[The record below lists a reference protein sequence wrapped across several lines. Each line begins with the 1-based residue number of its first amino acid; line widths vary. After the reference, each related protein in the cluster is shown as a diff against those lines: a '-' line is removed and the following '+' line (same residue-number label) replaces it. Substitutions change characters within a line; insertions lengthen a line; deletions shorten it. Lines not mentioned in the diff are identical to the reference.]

1 MKKNA
6 LTNSELSLFCY
17 QLSLIFKSG
26 LPLDEAMSVF
36 TDEMSTPTLKKIAL
50 SIKESVDNGEPIYEA
65 VKKHDEFPKY
75 MTGMME
81 IAYNTGN
88 LEEELS
94 RLSTYYQE
102 VERLNQKVSNAVVYP
117 VILTGLMLII
127 ITFLVVKVIPMFSEI
142 IDSIGADIPNT
153 TAVLISIGLA
163 LKNYGLLILILLAIL
178 CISGYVYTKKSSDAW
193 KYNMPFIGNVTKKIF
208 SEKFAL
214 GMSMLMAGG
223 YSFDDALVLYTN
235 SVESKFA
242 LEKLK
247 KAQENILEGKD
258 VSDEISNIGLFPT
271 LFTKMIGIGYK
282 TGEIENSLKKVAS
295 LYRLEV
301 EKTMDKVTSSIEPML
316 IIILSLLVGA
326 ILFTVMTPLISIVS
340 SL

>member
-1 MKKNA
+1 MKKTA

-75 MTGMME
+75 
-81 IAYNTGN
+81 NTGN

-102 VERLNQKVSNAVVYP
+102 VERLNQKVSNAVIYP

-153 TAVLISIGLA
+153 TAVLIGIGLA
-163 LKNYGLLILILLAIL
+163 LKNYGLLILIVFAVL
-178 CISGYVYTKKSSDAW
+178 CASGYIYTKKSSDAW

-247 KAQENILEGKD
+247 KAQENIIEGKD
-258 VSDEISNIGLFPT
+258 VTEEIEKVGLFPA

-295 LYRLEV
+295 LYKLEV

-316 IIILSLLVGA
+316 IIILSLLVGV

>member
-94 RLSTYYQE
+94 RLSSYYQE
-102 VERLNQKVSNAVVYP
+102 LERLNQKVSNAVVYP

-163 LKNYGLLILILLAIL
+163 LKNYGAIILILLAIL
-178 CISGYVYTKKSSDAW
+178 FISGYIYTK
-193 KYNMPFIGNVTKKIF
+193 IF
-208 SEKFAL
+208 RC
-214 GMSMLMAGG
+214 
-223 YSFDDALVLYTN
+223 
-235 SVESKFA
+235 
-242 LEKLK
+242 LE
-247 KAQENILEGKD
+247 I
-258 VSDEISNIGLFPT
+258 
-271 LFTKMIGIGYK
+271 
-282 TGEIENSLKKVAS
+282 
-295 LYRLEV
+295 
-301 EKTMDKVTSSIEPML
+301 
-316 IIILSLLVGA
+316 
-326 ILFTVMTPLISIVS
+326 
-340 SL
+340 

>member
-65 VKKHDEFPKY
+65 VKKHDFGGLTNTELLVSQN
-75 MTGMME
+75 
-81 IAYNTGN
+81 AYLTAEQTY
-88 LEEELS
+88 L

-102 VERLNQKVSNAVVYP
+102 VERLNQKVSNAVIYP

-258 VSDEISNIGLFPT
+258 VSDEIANVGLFPA

-295 LYRLEV
+295 LYKLEV

-316 IIILSLLVGA
+316 IIILSLLVGV